1 MLTCK
6 HWDKFIDDYLAGRLG
21 PVKRF
26 IFRVH
31 FILCPPCKRYLD
43 EYRRTLEVAHAQ
55 GSRQEQVTPLSP
67 ALAEAIAKKAC
78 ERHEGHSHG

>member
-21 PVKRF
+21 RVKSF

-31 FILCPPCKRYLD
+31 MTLCPPCKRYLD
-43 EYRRTLEVAHAQ
+43 EYQRTLDAAHRAAEIDPA
-55 GSRQEQVTPLSP
+55 SLAPLPP
-67 ALAEAIAKKAC
+67 ALAESITKCMC
-78 ERHEGHSHG
+78 EAEKSQTK